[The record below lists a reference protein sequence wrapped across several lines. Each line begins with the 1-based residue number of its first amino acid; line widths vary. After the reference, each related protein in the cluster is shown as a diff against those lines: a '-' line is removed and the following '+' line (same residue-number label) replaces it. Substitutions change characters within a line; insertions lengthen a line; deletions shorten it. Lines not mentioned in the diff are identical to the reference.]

1 MIFIVNEVKNFAAN
15 NILIKLLELVTYWD
29 PCIIGGVHILESS
42 EVLKR
47 KKVFAA
53 SSSTGIVEFR
63 DKGFILDLKYLFI
76 IVDCFSGKFPPRFFL
91 LWNEFVSLIF
101 LGHHILF
108 YLLFYCAWYWHDID
122 VCLFVLTMFIHNKSN

>member
-76 IVDCFSGKFPPRFFL
+76 IVDCFLGRFIVLFGKVYYSGL
-91 LWNEFVSLIF
+91 S
-101 LGHHILF
+101 
-108 YLLFYCAWYWHDID
+108 YLLFRCA
-122 VCLFVLTMFIHNKSN
+122 